1 MIGNRIPM
9 TDAITP
15 PRLPLCTIETVMSDG
30 RPVCLRTIRPSDE
43 GRIRE
48 GIMEMSDRSRYLRFF
63 SAFRE
68 PPANVVKRLS
78 AVDGH
83 DHIGWGAILLDGDS
97 YPPIGAAHA
106 IRLEN
111 DPQTAE
117 LAIALLDDYHGLGL
131 ARMLIAALLL
141 DCANEQ
147 LSHLEMQIL
156 SENRSAANLV
166 TELGAKRKPAND
178 SVDHYVLDI
187 SKALIRL
194 KNTAQPDGVK
204 DVLATF
210 A

>member
-1 MIGNRIPM
+1 M
-9 TDAITP
+9 TEAITP
-15 PRLPLCTIETVMSDG
+15 PRLPLCMIETVMSDG

-68 PPANVVKRLS
+68 PPASVVKQLS

-83 DHIGWGAILLDGDS
+83 DHIGWGAILLDGDIF
-97 YPPIGAAHA
+97 PPIGATHA
-106 IRLEN
+106 VRLEN
-111 DPQTAE
+111 DPHTAE

-131 ARMLIAALLL
+131 ARMLIAALLF

-147 LSHLEMQIL
+147 LSCLEMQIL

-187 SKALIRL
+187 SKALSIL
-194 KNTAQPDGVK
+194 KNTAQPDGVRS
-204 DVLATF
+204 VIATF
-210 A
+210 V